1 MWLKQFNER
10 NDISKRDILTQ
21 GTVNVE
27 LVESLIKGKAEKKD

>member
-1 MWLKQFNER
+1 MIYQK
-10 NDISKRDILTQ
+10 DILTQ